1 MGTKVDV
8 ATLKRKAEDRIREA
22 LDQGRMD
29 EVIKLAA
36 AVRELDNAS
45 RAHAMAAERVASALS
60 VASPRDTVVK
70 PLDMPP
76 QRATGATMTKNE
88 RGKACRETYIRE
100 LSTRGIRLLRVKGRI
115 YETTSGRRVGI
126 AYASEV
132 LADKWWM
139 GLLDEK
145 YDAVVLLCEPR
156 SGNVLDFVV
165 PTDFVGKAWPLLSRN
180 GRQRE
185 MHVQRIGV
193 NYELEPGKGLGK
205 INQYLSNIAE
215 LT

>member
-1 MGTKVDV
+1 MGTNDDV
-8 ATLKRKAEDRIREA
+8 ATLKRKAEARIREA
-22 LDQGRMD
+22 LSQGRMD

-36 AVRELDNAS
+36 AVQELDNAS
-45 RAHAMAAERVASALS
+45 RAHALAAERVASALS
-60 VASPRDTVVK
+60 VAPPQHTVVK
-70 PLDMPP
+70 PLDRPP
-76 QRATGATMTKNE
+76 QGATGATMTKNE

-100 LSTRGIRLLRVKGRI
+100 LSTRGIRLFRVKGRI

-145 YDAVVLLCEPR
+145 YDVVVLLCEPR
-156 SGNVLDFVV
+156 SGNVLDFVL
-165 PTDFVGKAWPLLSRN
+165 PTDFVRKAWPLLSRN
-180 GRQRE
+180 GKQRE
-185 MHVQRIGV
+185 MHVHRIGV

-205 INQYLSNIAE
+205 INQYLSNTAE